1 MDRIKVAV
9 KRIHIVILNACT
21 LTDLFPR
28 ILDPVVASS
37 HFAVLFNAP
46 AAKFVREEAT
56 YRHVSVSFSRE
67 IHNRTRH
74 YF

>member
-37 HFAVLFNAP
+37 LFEVQSIGTT
-46 AAKFVREEAT
+46 AKFVREKAT

-67 IHNRTRH
+67 I
-74 YF
+74 